1 MKNVWV
7 YLSDTQRLAKQPEQL
22 RMVLAVTLEQR
33 APADFL
39 GLAKSLETFY
49 TPFFKCVHELETNKN
64 DLIQKTGEGPKP
76 GSCKYER
83 PSGVIGRYWDVP
95 S

>member
-49 TPFFKCVHELETNKN
+49 TPFFK
-64 DLIQKTGEGPKP
+64 
-76 GSCKYER
+76 
-83 PSGVIGRYWDVP
+83 
-95 S
+95 

>member
-49 TPFFKCVHELETNKN
+49 TPFLSACMSWRRT
-64 DLIQKTGEGPKP
+64 KTT
-76 GSCKYER
+76 
-83 PSGVIGRYWDVP
+83 
-95 S
+95 

>member
-1 MKNVWV
+1 MTKRKNRRFNLSEERSRETRNVWV

-49 TPFFKCVHELETNKN
+49 TPFFK
-64 DLIQKTGEGPKP
+64 
-76 GSCKYER
+76 
-83 PSGVIGRYWDVP
+83 
-95 S
+95 